1 MTEDPILLHQSATS
15 AVAVSVMT
23 RQTHG
28 DHNVAPTCFDRR
40 ELHPIL
46 TIYGHMVAAGEW
58 RDYALD
64 FLPDVAVF
72 SVFRRASEIAL
83 FRIEKQPKLRNRQ
96 GQYAVVAMGGLVMK
110 RGHDLAQ
117 VLKVF
122 DKALVKARA

>member
-1 MTEDPILLHQSATS
+1 M
-15 AVAVSVMT
+15 
-23 RQTHG
+23 
-28 DHNVAPTCFDRR
+28 
-40 ELHPIL
+40 
-46 TIYGHMVAAGEW
+46 
-58 RDYALD
+58 
-64 FLPDVAVF
+64 
-72 SVFRRASEIAL
+72 AL

>member
-1 MTEDPILLHQSATS
+1 
-15 AVAVSVMT
+15 
-23 RQTHG
+23 
-28 DHNVAPTCFDRR
+28 
-40 ELHPIL
+40 
-46 TIYGHMVAAGEW
+46 
-58 RDYALD
+58 LD